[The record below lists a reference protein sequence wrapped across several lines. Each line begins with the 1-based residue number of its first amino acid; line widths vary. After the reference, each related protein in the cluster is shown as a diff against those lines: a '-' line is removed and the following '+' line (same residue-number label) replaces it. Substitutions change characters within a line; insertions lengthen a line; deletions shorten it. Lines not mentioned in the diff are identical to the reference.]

1 MCCILRVYHNILVY
15 LGICGT
21 TVTCNINISCH
32 YIKLQWNSK
41 PWKLVDVE
49 SVNSFSTST
58 QILLIVVLTFFILS
72 IVGNVRQKILFLYH
86 TQQPQCFF
94 HVVQAPHK
102 CIAVH
107 LVMKLPLYVP
117 KTMKF
122 KVPSVDKVTKR
133 FVKGLIN
140 HLKDCH
146 CNVC

>member
-1 MCCILRVYHNILVY
+1 MLGIFFFFRICFITSEGYYSNVSVVLDLYSAYFFFFHIYYIFFCFHIHVLLILV
-15 LGICGT
+15 L
-21 TVTCNINISCH
+21 
-32 YIKLQWNSK
+32 
-41 PWKLVDVE
+41 
-49 SVNSFSTST
+49 TS
-58 QILLIVVLTFFILS
+58 FILS

-86 TQQPQCFF
+86 TQQLQCFF
-94 HVVQAPHK
+94 DVVQAPHK